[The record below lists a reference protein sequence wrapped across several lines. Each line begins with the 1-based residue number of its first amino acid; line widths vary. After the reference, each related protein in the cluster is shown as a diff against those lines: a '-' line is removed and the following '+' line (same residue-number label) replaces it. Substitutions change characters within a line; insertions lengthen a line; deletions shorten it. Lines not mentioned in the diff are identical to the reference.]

1 MKKYTRVKNI
11 VQCKS
16 IVSSIVCDVCGK
28 VIEQCNNYH
37 EVSYSY
43 SKYVGQDVYT
53 KKVDVCLD
61 CAPSYAHSLIS
72 IDDVVSY
79 SDKLEYANYNTVGG
93 ENTTNLNVI
102 DFRENLISAVR
113 SLRDNDTKSAAKIIL
128 DTLSIYDIFSF
139 E

>member
-1 MKKYTRVKNI
+1 MI
-11 VQCKS
+11 
-16 IVSSIVCDVCGK
+16 SSIVFDVCGK

-37 EVSYSY
+37 EVSYSE
-43 SKYVGQDVYT
+43 YVGQDVYT
-53 KKVDVCLD
+53 RKADVCLD

-72 IDDVVSY
+72 IDDVVNY
-79 SDKLEYANYNTVGG
+79 SDKLAYANYNTVGG

-102 DFRENLISAVR
+102 DFRENLITAVR
-113 SLRDNDTKSAAKIIL
+113 LLQDNDTKSASKIIL

>member
-11 VQCKS
+11 VTNNTM
-16 IVSSIVCDVCGK
+16 ISSIVCDVCGK

-37 EVSYSY
+37 EVSYSE
-43 SKYVGQDVYT
+43 YVGQDVYT
-53 KKVDVCLD
+53 RKADVCLD

-79 SDKLEYANYNTVGG
+79 SDKLEYANYNTIGG
-93 ENTTNLNVI
+93 ESITNLNVI
-102 DFRENLISAVR
+102 DFRENLIAAVR
-113 SLRDNDTKSAAKIIL
+113 YLQDNDTKSAAKIIL
-128 DTLSIYDIFSF
+128 DTLTIYDTFSF

>member
-16 IVSSIVCDVCGK
+16 IISSIVCDVCGK

-37 EVSYSY
+37 EVSYSEY
-43 SKYVGQDVYT
+43 IGQDVYT
-53 KKVDVCLD
+53 RKADVCLD

-72 IDDVVSY
+72 IDDVISY
-79 SDKLEYANYNTVGG
+79 SDKLEYANYNTIGG
-93 ENTTNLNVI
+93 ESITNLNVI
-102 DFRENLISAVR
+102 DFRENLIAAVR
-113 SLRDNDTKSAAKIIL
+113 YLQDNDTKSAAKIIL
-128 DTLSIYDIFSF
+128 DTLTIYDTFSF